1 MNVLY
6 IFVRDYME
14 VLSFK
19 LKEEFVILD
28 KNEDGNISVEEL
40 ELFLKSIKDNLKM
53 TNREIHRLVI
63 SYDENRDGNID
74 TQEFVSLITT
84 GEKRH
89 IIKKVLT
96 HRHGIRETFEKYDLD
111 ESGFISRDEFRK
123 VVEDK
128 YETILGSDQIDLMM
142 LRVDKNNDGK
152 IDYEEFFKAF
162 RYFPVHDS
170 SYVCIN
176 R

>member
-1 MNVLY
+1 M
-6 IFVRDYME
+6 
-14 VLSFK
+14 
-19 LKEEFVILD
+19 LD
-28 KNEDGNISVEEL
+28 TDGDGNISIKEFEV
-40 ELFLKSIKDNLKM
+40 FLKSIKENLKM
-53 TNREIHRLVI
+53 TNSDIHRLVNN
-63 SYDENRDGNID
+63 YDKNNDGNID
-74 TQEFVSLITT
+74 TQEFLSLITT

-89 IIKKVLT
+89 IIKKVLI
-96 HRHGIRETFEKYDLD
+96 HRHGIREAFEKYDID
-111 ESGFISRDEFRK
+111 ENGVITRDEFRK

-128 YETILGSDQIDLMM
+128 YEAILGSDQIDQMM

-162 RYFPVHDS
+162 RYFPVHDM

>member
-1 MNVLY
+1 M
-6 IFVRDYME
+6 
-14 VLSFK
+14 
-19 LKEEFVILD
+19 LD
-28 KNEDGNISVEEL
+28 TDGDGNISIKEFEV
-40 ELFLKSIKDNLKM
+40 FLKSIKENLKM
-53 TNREIHRLVI
+53 TNSDIHRLVNN
-63 SYDENRDGNID
+63 YDKNNDGNID
-74 TQEFVSLITT
+74 TQEFLSLITT

-89 IIKKVLT
+89 IIKKVLI
-96 HRHGIRETFEKYDLD
+96 HRHGIREAFEKYDID
-111 ESGFISRDEFRK
+111 DNGVITRDEFRK

-128 YETILGSDQIDLMM
+128 YEAILGSDQIDQMM

-162 RYFPVHDS
+162 RYFPVHDM